1 MSCGCERVVPTWNT
15 IFTSAGVIAAKKL
28 ENCNFLQGG
37 SDAFLVSNLFLCN
50 SKNETSY
57 PCCAIMVTYWKLHIC
72 STKQSRLCL
81 LDWTVNNS
89 TKFSV
94 YIKWNLSSTLGA
106 RILNNQTKLLVG
118 KNQIQLV
125 LYAR

>member
-1 MSCGCERVVPTWNT
+1 MSCCCERVVPTWNT
-15 IFTSAGVIAAKKL
+15 IFTSDGVVAAKKL

-57 PCCAIMVTYWKLHIC
+57 PCYAIMVTYWKLHIC
-72 STKQSRLCL
+72 STKQSGLYL
-81 LDWTVNNS
+81 LDWTINNS
-89 TKFSV
+89 RKFSV
-94 YIKWNLSSTLGA
+94 YIKWNLFSTLGA
-106 RILNNQTKLLVG
+106 CILNNQTKLLVG
-118 KNQIQLV
+118 KNQILLV